1 MPTMAPSTAEIPPE
15 VLAAAQARAS
25 ARAERDW
32 VTADRLRDEIEAAGW
47 KVADSGTAFRLEP
60 AHPAEVAVEGAI
72 RYGRSEAVPTRLGDA
87 PIGIATAIVVA
98 REDPAGAQRAVAALL
113 AHGLPGI
120 DVVLVIDGLN
130 DAAVS
135 QIDDAAVREGRIEI
149 VRTSV
154 SLGQGAA
161 LNIGLRRSRAP
172 VIVVVD
178 ASIEPTG
185 DLVSPLAAALEEP
198 RVAVAGP
205 FGLRSHDLRHFEET
219 TAGPAAAIEG
229 YVMAFRRADAIER
242 GPLDEGFRFYRN
254 LDVWWSL
261 VLRDEGEGSPSREA
275 RVVEGLP
282 LLRHE
287 HVAWSA
293 MRAADRVRLSK
304 RNFYRVLD
312 RFRERSDLA

>member
-1 MPTMAPSTAEIPPE
+1 MAPSTAEVPPD

-32 VTADRLRDEIEAAGW
+32 VTADRLRGEIEAQGW
-47 KVADSGTAFRLEP
+47 KVVDSGTAFRLEP
-60 AHPAEVAVEGAI
+60 AHPADVAVAGAI

-98 REDPAGAQRAVAALL
+98 REDSAGARRAVAALL
-113 AHGLPGI
+113 AHAEPGV
-120 DVVLVIDGLN
+120 DVVLVIDGLDD
-130 DAAVS
+130 DAAPQV
-135 QIDDAAVREGRIEI
+135 DEAAVREGRVEI
-149 VRTSV
+149 IRTSV
-154 SLGQGAA
+154 PLGQGAA
-161 LNIGLRRSRAP
+161 LNVGLRRSRAP

-185 DLVSPLAAALEEP
+185 DVVSPLVAALDAP
-198 RVAVAGP
+198 GVAVAGP
-205 FGLRSHDLRHFEET
+205 FGLRSDDLRHFEES
-219 TAGPAAAIEG
+219 TADPAAAIEG

-242 GPLDEGFRFYRN
+242 GPFDEGFRFYRN

-261 VLRDEGEGSPSREA
+261 VLRDEGEGRPSREA
-275 RVVEGLP
+275 RVVGDLP

-287 HVAWSA
+287 HLAWSA
-293 MRAADRVRLSK
+293 TRAAERAKLSK

-312 RFRERSDLA
+312 RFRERSDLAVG